1 MEKKKYKIKSFFVAT
16 KKNNKEVNYSQSFEN
31 LVYSELINKG
41 YEVYVGKTKDGE
53 IDFIAVKNQNI
64 KYIQA
69 CYDLSNEDTRNKEFS
84 AFNSIKD
91 NYPKYVISKD
101 NENYFQNGI
110 THLNI
115 FDFLMNDDF

>member
-64 KYIQA
+64 KYIQV

-101 NENYFQNGI
+101 KENYS
-110 THLNI
+110 
-115 FDFLMNDDF
+115 